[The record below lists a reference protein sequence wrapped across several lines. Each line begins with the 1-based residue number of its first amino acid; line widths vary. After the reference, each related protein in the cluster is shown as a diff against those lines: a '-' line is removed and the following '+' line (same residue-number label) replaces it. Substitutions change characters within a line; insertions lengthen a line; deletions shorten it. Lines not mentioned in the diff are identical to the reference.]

1 MSSTLRS
8 FVFIAVYF
16 SDLSAAFSSSLIP
29 QHMTGFVTTATP
41 PRPAIDLIGIGPQK
55 FAQPPHADFI
65 SPDYA
70 AWPPLDQLN
79 DRLGPAHLPHDL
91 MGIGPE
97 IFPTPGQAPHA
108 ESIAPEHA
116 AWPPLDQLN
125 DRLGPAHLPH
135 DLMGIGPEIFPTRGQ
150 PPHADSPARPP
161 LDALADSE
169 DSNSFWSYKKT
180 PNGNIIAHYPED
192 FVGSPKPLYHIPTY
206 HKGQAVGPGPLKDY
220 VFPHDPMVP
229 SESPENL
236 APSPQSGGNRKL
248 LANTPDDLTASPQI
262 FRRPAPEHAA
272 WPPLDQLNDR
282 LGPAH
287 PPHDLMGIGPEIFPT
302 RGQPPHADSPARP
315 PLDALTDSEDSNSFW
330 TYKKTPNGNIIAH
343 YPEDFV
349 GSPKPL
355 YHIPTYHKG
364 QAVGPGPLK
373 DYVFPHDPMVPSES
387 PENLAPSPQS
397 GGNRKLLANTPDDLT
412 ASPQIFRRPGL
423 SSVYAFPAHTPPLRN
438 FFEGRPELEEV
449 AEKQGKALVQGKRE
463 PISSDNLASWT
474 KQNQD
479 YLQLKPKDQ
488 EEIRTWLQQ
497 RFFDSDP
504 TSKTG
509 GKAIAYIWS
518 LQKSTGKHLV
528 WWGKSIINAG
538 KTDEHEF
545 IDLVE
550 IGDTLSFFNK
560 RANFEILDQHAEA
573 ISKKLL
579 KILEYDSQKN
589 LRGDAL
595 AIPTLIDVKGRGNVS
610 MYKARMGQLMN
621 IHLRHFDQKD
631 VRSKEKVLQD
641 LYFFVG
647 QSREKAISKATNAL
661 KKSPESF
668 KKLLTP
674 ERGVPGQADYER
686 IEAALNSLG
695 KGRFF

>member
-55 FAQPPHADFI
+55 FAQPPHGEYI
-65 SPDYA
+65 SPDY
-70 AWPPLDQLN
+70 
-79 DRLGPAHLPHDL
+79 
-91 MGIGPE
+91 
-97 IFPTPGQAPHA
+97 
-108 ESIAPEHA
+108 
-116 AWPPLDQLN
+116 
-125 DRLGPAHLPH
+125 
-135 DLMGIGPEIFPTRGQ
+135 
-150 PPHADSPARPP
+150 
-161 LDALADSE
+161 
-169 DSNSFWSYKKT
+169 
-180 PNGNIIAHYPED
+180 
-192 FVGSPKPLYHIPTY
+192 
-206 HKGQAVGPGPLKDY
+206 
-220 VFPHDPMVP
+220 
-229 SESPENL
+229 
-236 APSPQSGGNRKL
+236 
-248 LANTPDDLTASPQI
+248 
-262 FRRPAPEHAA
+262 AA

-302 RGQPPHADSPARP
+302 LGQPPHADSPARP

-355 YHIPTYHKG
+355 ISGKSSP
-364 QAVGPGPLK
+364 
-373 DYVFPHDPMVPSES
+373 FPSI
-387 PENLAPSPQS
+387 

-463 PISSDNLASWT
+463 PISSDNLAIWT

>member
-16 SDLSAAFSSSLIP
+16 SGYSAAFSGSLIP
-29 QHMTGFVTTATP
+29 QHVTGFVTTATP

-192 FVGSPKPLYHIPTY
+192 FPLPLNLGAIENSSQTLQMISPLP
-206 HKGQAVGPGPLKDY
+206 
-220 VFPHDPMVP
+220 
-229 SESPENL
+229 
-236 APSPQSGGNRKL
+236 
-248 LANTPDDLTASPQI
+248 
-262 FRRPAPEHAA
+262 
-272 WPPLDQLNDR
+272 
-282 LGPAH
+282 
-287 PPHDLMGIGPEIFPT
+287 
-302 RGQPPHADSPARP
+302 
-315 PLDALTDSEDSNSFW
+315 
-330 TYKKTPNGNIIAH
+330 
-343 YPEDFV
+343 
-349 GSPKPL
+349 
-355 YHIPTYHKG
+355 
-364 QAVGPGPLK
+364 
-373 DYVFPHDPMVPSES
+373 
-387 PENLAPSPQS
+387 
-397 GGNRKLLANTPDDLT
+397 
-412 ASPQIFRRPGL
+412 PQIFRRPGL

>member
-16 SDLSAAFSSSLIP
+16 SGFSQAAFSSSLIP
-29 QHMTGFVTTATP
+29 QHVTGFVTTATP
-41 PRPAIDLIGIGPQK
+41 PRPAIDIIGIGPQRV
-55 FAQPPHADFI
+55 AQSPHGEFTPP
-65 SPDYA
+65 PDYA
-70 AWPPLDQLN
+70 TWPPLDQLN
-79 DRLGPAHLPHDL
+79 DRLGPAHPPHDL

-97 IFPTPGQAPHA
+97 IFPTPGQPPHA
-108 ESIAPEHA
+108 ESI
-116 AWPPLDQLN
+116 
-125 DRLGPAHLPH
+125 
-135 DLMGIGPEIFPTRGQ
+135 
-150 PPHADSPARPP
+150 
-161 LDALADSE
+161 
-169 DSNSFWSYKKT
+169 
-180 PNGNIIAHYPED
+180 
-192 FVGSPKPLYHIPTY
+192 
-206 HKGQAVGPGPLKDY
+206 
-220 VFPHDPMVP
+220 
-229 SESPENL
+229 
-236 APSPQSGGNRKL
+236 
-248 LANTPDDLTASPQI
+248 
-262 FRRPAPEHAA
+262 APEHAA

-302 RGQPPHADSPARP
+302 PGQPPHAESIAPEHAAWP
-315 PLDALTDSEDSNSFW
+315 PLDQLNDRLGPAHDYRGFQSW
-330 TYKKTPNGNIIAH
+330 PN
-343 YPEDFV
+343 
-349 GSPKPL
+349 
-355 YHIPTYHKG
+355 
-364 QAVGPGPLK
+364 Q
-373 DYVFPHDPMVPSES
+373 MVPTTSPDHIAPSPQSGTMS
-387 PENLAPSPQS
+387 PENPAYKVVTLRDPQDPRNFWSFKYSHDRIVPSASPDNLAPSPQS
-397 GGNRKLLANTPDDLT
+397 GGHRKLLANTPEDLT

-474 KQNQD
+474 KQNED

>member
-1 MSSTLRS
+1 MTGLVTAAAPPLSAHDFVTIGPHALSPLAQSPHQFYNVKPRFITPERMAPPPADGEEAPFRYPVAPSYQSRYQLDKPGEPIKSFRSYPNS
-8 FVFIAVYF
+8 FVPTGAPDELAPISQPPEAGSMPPDHIAPSPDQDEPRSYSEYPYF
-16 SDLSAAFSSSLIP
+16 SYIPKGTVDKPKKPINSFQSWPNWSASTEATHELPTPKMNLRDPRDQSLASSP
-29 QHMTGFVTTATP
+29 QSGS
-41 PRPAIDLIGIGPQK
+41 
-55 FAQPPHADFI
+55 I
-65 SPDYA
+65 SPNHSP
-70 AWPPLDQLN
+70 AWPPLDAL
-79 DRLGPAHLPHDL
+79 
-91 MGIGPE
+91 
-97 IFPTPGQAPHA
+97 T
-108 ESIAPEHA
+108 
-116 AWPPLDQLN
+116 
-125 DRLGPAHLPH
+125 
-135 DLMGIGPEIFPTRGQ
+135 
-150 PPHADSPARPP
+150 DSG
-161 LDALADSE
+161 

-180 PNGNIIAHYPED
+180 PEGSIIAHYPED

-206 HKGQAVGPGPLKDY
+206 HKGQYVGPGPLKDY
-220 VFPHDPMVP
+220 VYPHDHMAP
-229 SESPENL
+229 SPSPEST
-236 APSPQSGGNRKL
+236 APSPQSGSMS
-248 LANTPDDLTASPQI
+248 PD
-262 FRRPAPEHAA
+262 H
-272 WPPLDQLNDR
+272 
-282 LGPAH
+282 
-287 PPHDLMGIGPEIFPT
+287 
-302 RGQPPHADSPARP
+302 SPAWP

-423 SSVYAFPAHTPPLRN
+423 SSVYAFPAHTPPLKN

-497 RFFDSDP
+497 RYFDSDP
-504 TSKTG
+504 TSETG

-528 WWGKSIINAG
+528 WWGNPIINAG
-538 KTDEHEF
+538 NSAEHEF

-560 RANFEILDQHAEA
+560 RANFEILDQDAEA

-589 LRGDAL
+589 LRSHAL
-595 AIPTLIDVKGRGNVS
+595 AIPKLIDVKGRHGVS
-610 MYKARMGQLMN
+610 MYKARVGQLMN
-621 IHLRHFDQKD
+621 KRLRHFDQKD
-631 VRSKEKVLQD
+631 DRSKEKVLQD

-647 QSREKAISKATNAL
+647 ESRKDAISMATNAL
-661 KKSPESF
+661 KKSPKLF
-668 KKLLTP
+668 KQLLTP

-686 IEAALNSLG
+686 IEGALSSLG
-695 KGRFF
+695 KGGFFQRLV